1 MNIEYQCN
9 KVVQSPV
16 DDYRERIDLRST
28 SRKCTLDTPLHSGAG
43 PKVRGRY
50 RRHMNCTVL
59 LFMGVIAMW
68 ACVPRLA
75 QAQTG
80 SGFYLSSEFGVH
92 VASSLGITGS
102 SNDRASV
109 CDEFINPMYAMVT
122 TISGYE
128 SYNCTGP
135 NRGSTGDWKNNF
147 DSAMGLLAGT
157 AVGYSFQERYP
168 DHVLRRLRL
177 ELEYFYRNSGYDQIS
192 NIPTASGES
201 SDKLVQE
208 IVIATDRIY
217 SITSHNLFGNLY
229 FDFVNN
235 SRFTPYL
242 GFGGGIGFTD
252 MDYGSVWARNF
263 DENRITTGGEGL
275 SNVQEIYQE
284 FFGSFA
290 TSLPEDFTD
299 AVGPSLLEAFTN
311 ELGTLLEAF
320 TNEAGTPLLITS
332 EGLPNAQEI
341 HRNLAGTV
349 SVAETKL
356 SDMPVGYQVLLGV
369 DYALTESMS
378 LGVKGR
384 WVNFGSFSDGG
395 VIWDPLRG
403 HVPNLRRDGSEPVS
417 GEVTTR
423 DMSMFGV
430 SVNLKCSF

>member
-1 MNIEYQCN
+1 MN
-9 KVVQSPV
+9 
-16 DDYRERIDLRST
+16 R
-28 SRKCTLDTPLHSGAG
+28 A
-43 PKVRGRY
+43 
-50 RRHMNCTVL
+50 VL
-59 LFMGVIAMW
+59 LFMGVIATW
-68 ACVPRLA
+68 ACIPRLA
-75 QAQTG
+75 QAQ
-80 SGFYLSSEFGVH
+80 FYVSSDWGGH
-92 VASSLGITGS
+92 VASSLSITGT

-109 CDEFINPMYAMVT
+109 CDEFINPMYA
-122 TISGYE
+122 TIEAVSGYG

-135 NRGSTGDWKNNF
+135 GRGSTGDWFNDF
-147 DSAMGLLAGT
+147 DGAAGLLAGA
-157 AVGYSFQERYP
+157 AVGYSFHERYP
-168 DHVLRRLRL
+168 DNVLGRLRL
-177 ELEYFYRNSGYDQIS
+177 EFEHFYRNSGYDQTADVNS
-192 NIPTASGES
+192 ASGES
-201 SDKLVQE
+201 SDKLIQE

-299 AVGPSLLEAFTN
+299 AVGTSLLEAFTN

-417 GEVTTR
+417 GNITTR
-423 DMSMFGV
+423 DMATFGV
-430 SVNLKCSF
+430 SMNLKYRF